1 MHSALFT
8 VLSLLQILWMAS
20 PAEAG
25 YTLIQ
30 QPAANDPMQVHIY
43 ELDNGLQVYLTA
55 NREEPRFYAEIIVRA
70 GSKHDPQDATGI
82 AHYLEHMLF
91 KGSRQGTLDFEAEK
105 EHLDRIEALY
115 EEHFSET
122 DPERRIALYAQIN
135 EANQLAAQY
144 AIPNELDRLYTAM
157 GERALNAHTWLEETV
172 YKVDLPSNRLAHW
185 AKVEAE
191 RFHQPVF
198 RLFQTELETVYEE
211 KNRSMDNKDRVIR
224 KAVQQQ
230 LYKSIPIAIQRLVP
244 SSI

>member
-91 KGSRQGTLDFEAEK
+91 KG
-105 EHLDRIEALY
+105 
-115 EEHFSET
+115 
-122 DPERRIALYAQIN
+122 
-135 EANQLAAQY
+135 AA
-144 AIPNELDRLYTAM
+144 
-157 GERALNAHTWLEETV
+157 
-172 YKVDLPSNRLAHW
+172 S
-185 AKVEAE
+185 
-191 RFHQPVF
+191 
-198 RLFQTELETVYEE
+198 
-211 KNRSMDNKDRVIR
+211 
-224 KAVQQQ
+224 
-230 LYKSIPIAIQRLVP
+230 
-244 SSI
+244 

>member
-1 MHSALFT
+1 MMHSALFT
-8 VLSLLQILWMAS
+8 VLFLLQVLWMAS

-70 GSKHDPQDATGI
+70 GSKHDPKDATGI

-91 KGSRQGTLDFEAEK
+91 KGSRQLGTLDFEAEK

-135 EANQLAAQY
+135 EANQRAA
-144 AIPNELDRLYTAM
+144 
-157 GERALNAHTWLEETV
+157 
-172 YKVDLPSNRLAHW
+172 
-185 AKVEAE
+185 
-191 RFHQPVF
+191 
-198 RLFQTELETVYEE
+198 
-211 KNRSMDNKDRVIR
+211 
-224 KAVQQQ
+224 
-230 LYKSIPIAIQRLVP
+230 
-244 SSI
+244 